1 MIRATS
7 SRSTRP
13 NHMSNQ
19 IDSPKAPGLAD
30 FGRGAGDIH
39 SVAKQAPFCI
49 AFRVD
54 FGGQKP
60 HKIDEI
66 SSLGALCFLFA
77 FRAANLM
84 IFGEPGSWKT
94 LILPSK
100 NKVFRKISC
109 PPTST
114 FFDGFSIPKSLQNPL
129 NLASKRYC
137 FLTSFSKR
145 ILMIFAS
152 NLEVQKP
159 LNFQK
164 IDAFGQR
171 WWWTCS
177 GSALGFDFGT
187 ISKRFGTKFYG
198 FCFQMYAK
206 SQDLL
211 RIFVAKSK
219 VGVLQA
225 SSSMTFWTTCADD

>member
-1 MIRATS
+1 
-7 SRSTRP
+7 
-13 NHMSNQ
+13 MSNQ
-19 IDSPKAPGLAD
+19 IDSPKAPGLGGS
-30 FGRGAGDIH
+30 GRGPGDIH

-54 FGGQKP
+54 FGGHCLP
-60 HKIDEI
+60 KIDEI

-77 FRAANLM
+77 FRAANFM
-84 IFGEPGSWKT
+84 ILESLEAEKRWFYWGKT
-94 LILPSK
+94 
-100 NKVFRKISC
+100 
-109 PPTST
+109 T
-114 FFDGFSIPKSLQNPL
+114 FFVKSAVLQQVRFSIDFRYQNC
-129 NLASKRYC
+129 SKIYWIWLPNAIV
-137 FLTSFSKR
+137 FLTWFSER

-159 LNFQK
+159 SNFEK

-171 WWWTCS
+171 WWWTSS
-177 GSALGFDFGT
+177 GSALGFDFGV
-187 ISKRFGTKFYG
+187 ISKRFGTKFNG
-198 FCFQMYAK
+198 FCVQICAK

-225 SSSMTFWTTCADD
+225 SSSMTFWATCADK